1 MARTKNT
8 PAIDPAITAAI
19 AQAVAAAIAQ
29 NTPEPTGVI
38 TGAEAH
44 GELAELEALANAQGL
59 TLVGAPA
66 NRTPAKPKP
75 AAKPKRKPAAKPK
88 PGVITCGTAWEALGA
103 DPEYAPKDPSKP
115 ATAPQLWRLN
125 SEGLLPALLA

>member
-1 MARTKNT
+1 MPRTKNT
-8 PAIDPAITAAI
+8 PAIDPAISAAI

-29 NTPEPTGVI
+29 TTAQNEVGVVVE
-38 TGAEAH
+38 AE
-44 GELAELEALANAQGL
+44 
-59 TLVGAPA
+59 
-66 NRTPAKPKP
+66 AKPKP
-75 AAKPKRKPAAKPK
+75 KPRVKRAPKPK